1 MTTNAEVAAQFEELA
16 DRLQR
21 QRESWFKV
29 AAYRK
34 AAATIG
40 GLEEPIEAIAAR
52 GELRSLPGV
61 GAAIATKIQDYL
73 ATGHIP
79 ALDRV
84 RAEQGDTTA
93 STGR

>member
-1 MTTNAEVAAQFEELA
+1 MTTNAEVAAQFDELA
-16 DRLQR
+16 DRLQK
-21 QRESWFKV
+21 QGEAWFKV

-34 AAATIG
+34 AAATIRA
-40 GLEEPIEAIAAR
+40 LEEPVETLAAR

-73 ATGHIP
+73 TSGHIP

-84 RAEQGDTTA
+84 RAEQETT
-93 STGR
+93 TPRGER